1 MGLFT
6 KKKRD
11 PPSATGPG
19 VSASRTTSA
28 PASTTL
34 ALPSESSAPSPTE
47 SSFSSTFSRPHKTST
62 SSSRFGNPFRSS
74 SSPGSSNSPSHL
86 HGDSPSRNGGI
97 RSAGSLSPA
106 SGGASARGGGGD
118 GSAGSIASSSRR
130 DISTRQSGWDDAGV
144 PTPDLPRGRNSPALE
159 PLDRYRL
166 FGGKASS
173 STVSLPLFVRDDSE
187 PRQRQTSAVT
197 AAVVEKG
204 SHRDD
209 EQAANGGSKWSRWK
223 LGRGAK
229 QRSGS
234 ISSMRALSGE
244 GLGFSGGADD
254 GGFVVKSFRTVSR
267 VHEDPISSRPYQSS
281 PPATSPP
288 LPTLP
293 LSAPILDHHGDAYQ
307 QESLRTSVD
316 YSTSGHPRRPALN
329 SRSPASAASPPLSVS
344 PSASGGW
351 RDVADR
357 APSPSTISVEAFR
370 LASARSRSSVSLHSL
385 ASVGDP
391 TSPTLGN
398 EPRPRFEP
406 VQRPSSR
413 MSRRGSSYSDIGIGS
428 SSFLP
433 PRPAFAHD
441 GNGSSSSIHS
451 RASSVASIGSFMLG
465 NGGQPQ
471 PGQGQQVDAGRAGV
485 GLSNSES
492 FASVAS
498 FTTAPTATSSR
509 ITSPTKPSP
518 PPAASQLHPIRPA
531 NPKRNSSGDSDLRW
545 IASYAESST
554 SSSPAT
560 SPVVPKSIALP
571 PSSPPALGTPK
582 KNAPR
587 SDISGTPAS
596 TASLTPTT
604 SRLAALSGTPSFAV
618 QPPTPVAIPGFSA
631 SSKTSQ
637 PPQRQPKRASSLIPS
652 STQSALQAAGVGP
665 PRRMSVGALPT
676 ATSSSAGKGK
686 AKAFPASRGWTS
698 DTSDEDEEEALTTD
712 SDEANSDS
720 DDEVPLATIK
730 SRSQTDLT
738 LPALQAQRG
747 GKEVEQGS
755 PYSRLGAGATDVKA
769 GTPLGRR
776 GSNRRSVSTLSF
788 STAALATP
796 SSGAVSSSS
805 ATPSIPPS
813 QTRSILRPP
822 YQSRSAS
829 TPNSPVP
836 PFLSP
841 TSSPSLSP
849 APTSPTSVSGAS
861 AYTLPPAVAA
871 NSSSSSSGSGSGS
884 GTGSTSSAVLTPN
897 DLSPAV
903 SDLGLK
909 GFPSNLSVGPKPSV
923 KFDLASLASNGAE
936 TTRWNQ
942 GRRMSALPAGSSAN
956 SVVGGGPGGLYP
968 PSLPAHRSTPSL
980 PTFAANSARSAVGAK
995 SALNQS
1001 LLHPD
1006 SAIGASPSAASL
1018 APSSKTAAAST
1029 AGSAKG
1035 TVHDRMKARHKA
1047 EALQAMQIGSDL
1059 NNPSGMV
1066 PDEDD
1071 DENEPLASLPTR
1083 LGGGGSMI
1091 GGEGSMSMMGGMPG
1105 MMGGMPMGMGM
1116 GFGGAYS
1123 PLAVAPPGV
1132 DPYLYASLPPDQ
1144 KMSLHQRSQQMMAMM
1159 AQAALHARAESVMAG
1174 SAIGGYGGGGDS
1186 MLNGGGNMRGGPA
1199 AGHMRG
1205 TMSMGN
1211 LDVLGG
1217 YGSPGGGFDQFG
1229 MLGGHA
1235 SQPQQQ
1241 FNAHSHLPPF
1251 APSFAM
1257 SQAFM
1262 QHGMTAHAPSPS
1274 LYAMPAYAGSA
1285 IGFPTGGMGMGPASM
1300 MGVPSS
1306 GGGRKDRG
1314 VRAASTIGLGQR
1326 R

>member
-11 PPSATGPG
+11 PPATGLG

-62 SSSRFGNPFRSS
+62 SSSRFGNPFRSA
-74 SSPGSSNSPSHL
+74 SSPGSSNSPLHL
-86 HGDSPSRNGGI
+86 HGDSPSPNGGI
-97 RSAGSLSPA
+97 RSAGALSPA
-106 SGGASARGGGGD
+106 AGYARARGERGGGEF
-118 GSAGSIASSSRR
+118 AGSITSSSRK
-130 DISTRQSGWDDAGV
+130 DVSTRQSGWDEPGA
-144 PTPDLPRGRNSPALE
+144 PTPNLPRGRDSPALE

-173 STVSLPLFVRDDSE
+173 STISLPLFVRDDSE
-187 PRQRQTSAVT
+187 PRERQMSAVT
-197 AAVVEKG
+197 AATAEER

-209 EQAANGGSKWSRWK
+209 EQAVSGGSKWSRWK
-223 LGRGAK
+223 LGRGLK

-234 ISSMRALSGE
+234 ISSVRALSGE
-244 GLGFSGGADD
+244 GLGISGGTDE

-267 VHEDPISSRPYQSS
+267 VHEDPISSGPYQSS
-281 PPATSPP
+281 PPAISPP
-288 LPTLP
+288 LPLP
-293 LSAPILDHHGDAYQ
+293 APVLDHHGDSHQ

-316 YSTSGHPRRPALN
+316 FSTSGHPHRPPRN
-329 SRSPASAASPPLSVS
+329 SRSPASAASPPLLAS

-391 TSPTLGN
+391 TSPTSGN

-413 MSRRGSSYSDIGIGS
+413 TSRRGSSYSDIGIASG
-428 SSFLP
+428 SFLP

-441 GNGSSSSIHS
+441 RNASSSSVHS

-465 NGGQPQ
+465 NAGQPQ
-471 PGQGQQVDAGRAGV
+471 QGQGQQADAGRAGV
-485 GLSNSES
+485 GLTNSES

-498 FTTAPTATSSR
+498 FTTAPTAMSSR
-509 ITSPTKPSP
+509 ITSPAKPSPSTSTSP
-518 PPAASQLHPIRPA
+518 PPAADQLYPKRPA
-531 NPKRNSSGDSDLRW
+531 NPKRASSGDSDLRW
-545 IASYAESST
+545 IASYAESNT

-571 PSSPPALGTPK
+571 PSSPPAFETPK
-582 KNAPR
+582 KTTPLSN
-587 SDISGTPAS
+587 ISGTPAS

-604 SRLAALSGTPSFAV
+604 SRLAADSGTPSFAV
-618 QPPTPVAIPGFSA
+618 QPPTPVAIPGLSA
-631 SSKTSQ
+631 FSKTSQ
-637 PPQRQPKRASSLIPS
+637 LPQRPPKRSSSLIPS

-686 AKAFPASRGWTS
+686 AKAQPASRGWTS

-738 LPALQAQRG
+738 LPALQAQSG

-755 PYSRLGAGATDVKA
+755 PYSRLGAGAKAYKA

-788 STAALATP
+788 STAALAIP
-796 SSGAVSSSS
+796 SPGAASSSS
-805 ATPSIPPS
+805 ATPGVPPS

-822 YQSRSAS
+822 YQARSTS
-829 TPNSPVP
+829 NPNSPVP

-841 TSSPSLSP
+841 ISSPSLSP
-849 APTSPTSVSGAS
+849 APASHTSASGVS
-861 AYTLPPAVAA
+861 AYTLPAVVAA

-884 GTGSTSSAVLTPN
+884 TSSALLTPN

-903 SDLGLK
+903 SDFGVK
-909 GFPSNLSVGPKPSV
+909 GFPSNFSAGTKPSV
-923 KFDLASLASNGAE
+923 KFDLASLATNGAE

-942 GRRMSALPAGSSAN
+942 GRRMSALPTGSSA
-956 SVVGGGPGGLYP
+956 SSAVGGGPGGLYP
-968 PSLPAHRSTPSL
+968 PSLQGHRSTPSL

-995 SALNQS
+995 SSQS
-1001 LLHPD
+1001 LLHPG
-1006 SAIGASPSAASL
+1006 STIRASPSAASL
-1018 APSSKTAAAST
+1018 APSSKTASASN
-1029 AGSAKG
+1029 AGSGEG
-1035 TVHDRMKARHKA
+1035 TVYDRMKARYKA

-1059 NNPSGMV
+1059 NNPSGLV
-1066 PDEDD
+1066 PDEEDD

-1091 GGEGSMSMMGGMPG
+1091 GGEGSMSTMGGMPG

-1186 MLNGGGNMRGGPA
+1186 MLNGGGSMRGGA
-1199 AGHMRG
+1199 TAGHMRG

-1211 LDVLGG
+1211 LDALGG
-1217 YGSPGGGFDQFG
+1217 YGAPGGRFDPFG
-1229 MLGGHA
+1229 MLGGHP
-1235 SQPQQQ
+1235 SQQQ
-1241 FNAHSHLPPF
+1241 HPQFNSHSHLPPF

-1262 QHGMTAHAPSPS
+1262 QHGMTAQAPSPS

-1285 IGFPTGGMGMGPASM
+1285 IGFPTGGMGIGPASM